1 MLVRKTLAAALEVD
15 KVYVAFS
22 AKSKM
27 LSSNGNKGVFVKV
40 VEVAGK
46 DVKVNI
52 LHNNR
57 VMTIK
62 NIDGRND
69 AWIYSPDT
77 ELKIGI
83 NAENRRT
90 LFPKFT
96 DRMWDAFQGKELK
109 FDPAN
114 IYKHEREGEG
124 FGQTFYRFRGEDGK
138 TNTFNFGWVN
148 PAVSPEWRIPR
159 AQRMGVGAVEVKL
172 PPKPVSAEEEELI
185 KTLSAQID
193 EFNKNKSYGNCASY
207 AILSENL
214 KNVGE
219 LYDYQAPCHASLS
232 RAKNGKYVISMC
244 KPEKNCEGLSKEAI
258 KKYITY
264 LTCESPFA
272 PAFLVKDADWI
283 YDNGYILTG
292 DVSAQMLGGAC
303 IATRQA
309 WEYPRFI
316 KAWLGLAEQGIPLNL
331 AYLFGSYATES
342 RGKWGFGS
350 GGGGH
355 CVFSMSY
362 MDNQAIINF
371 SDGKVAKENKKP
383 FHQDSNYN
391 GINSMWGHANQAD
404 VFKLLSKIGGAE
416 RYGVKEGLSFEDTM
430 EQAADIIEDWM
441 KKEGV

>member
-1 MLVRKTLAAALEVD
+1 MLVRKMLAAALEVD

-27 LSSNGNKGVFVKV
+27 LSSNGDKGVFVKV
-40 VEVAGK
+40 VEIAGK

-62 NIDGRND
+62 NIDGRAD
-69 AWIYSPDT
+69 AWIYNPDT
-77 ELKIGI
+77 ELKINI
-83 NAENRRT
+83 NAENKRT

-109 FDPAN
+109 FVPDN
-114 IYKHEREGEG
+114 VYKHEREGEG
-124 FGQTFYRFRGEDGK
+124 FGQTFYRFRGDDGK
-138 TNTFNFGWVN
+138 TNTFNFGWVS
-148 PAVSPEWRIPR
+148 PALTPEWRVPR

-185 KTLSAQID
+185 KTLSAPIE
-193 EFNKNKSYGNCASY
+193 EFNKNKNYESTASY
-207 AILSENL
+207 LILSKEL

-219 LYDYQAPCHASLS
+219 RYDYNAPCHASLS
-232 RAKNGKYVISMC
+232 RSHGGRYVISVC
-244 KPEKNCEGLSKEAI
+244 KTDEYCNGLSEHDI
-258 KKYITY
+258 KRYITY

-272 PAFLVKDADWI
+272 PAFLVKNADWI
-283 YDNGYILTG
+283 YENGYILTG
-292 DVSAQMLGGAC
+292 YVSAQLLGGAC

-309 WEYPRFI
+309 WEYPIFI

-331 AYLFGSYATES
+331 AYVFGSYATKNRE
-342 RGKWGFGS
+342 KWGFGA

-355 CVFSMSY
+355 NVFSFSR
-362 MDNQAIINF
+362 MDEQALVNF
-371 SDGKVAKENKKP
+371 SDGKVVKENAKP
-383 FHQDSNYN
+383 YHQDNNYT
-391 GINSMWGHANQAD
+391 GVNSLWGGSTKAEVLNS
-404 VFKLLSKIGGAE
+404 LSSIGGAV
-416 RYGVKEGLSFEDTM
+416 RFGVKEGLSFEDAM